1 MSVFTDISAA
11 LDGRLNT
18 LADSP
23 PVAWENKEYTPTKS
37 TLYLRPTNLAGSTTQ
52 SSLGTSGEDMNEGVY
67 QVDVFAPAGRGK
79 KAANDAADGVA
90 DHFKRGTDLTYNG
103 RTVRVRSVSRGAG
116 RNSNGWYQI
125 PVIINYYAIT
135 AART

>member
-1 MSVFTDISAA
+1 MSVFTDISVA
-11 LDGRLNT
+11 LDSRLNT

-23 PVAWENKEYTPTKS
+23 PVAWENKKYTPTKG
-37 TLYLRPTNLAGSTTQ
+37 TLYLRPANLAGAVEPST
-52 SSLGTSGEDMNEGVY
+52 LGDNGQDMNEGVY
-67 QVDVFAPAGRGK
+67 QVDVFAPGGKGK
-79 KAANDAADGVA
+79 KAANDAADNVA

-103 RTVRVRSVSRGAG
+103 RTVRIKSVSRNPG

-135 AART
+135 SART